1 MAMKFDVFQARN
13 GDLMLG
19 EPSWEEIREIAN
31 GAALF
36 YVVLSNSAKPKP
48 QRAVRYAGHVLTA
61 GMTDDGGLV
70 LLRLTARGNTQL
82 DVVYP
87 ANVAPNGNAALY
99 RTRPTPADDY
109 RNRIP
114 WDQWDRI

>member
-1 MAMKFDVFQARN
+1 MPVPFDVFKARN
-13 GDLMLG
+13 GDLMLD
-19 EPSWEEIREIAN
+19 EPSWEELRDMAN

-36 YVVLSNSAKPKP
+36 YVVLSNSSKPKEK
-48 QRAVRYAGHVLTA
+48 RAVRYAGHVLTA
-61 GMTDDGGLV
+61 GMTDGGGLV
-70 LLRLTARGNTQL
+70 LLRLTARGNAQL

-87 ANVAPNGNAALY
+87 ANVATDGSAVLY